1 MARVIEFY
9 VPSGYKPKQRQSE
22 TEGGKVIDFKKP
34 IVSKSA

>member
-9 VPSGYKPKQRQSE
+9 LPPGYKPRQRQSK
-22 TEGGKVIDFKKP
+22 TEGGKVIDFRKP